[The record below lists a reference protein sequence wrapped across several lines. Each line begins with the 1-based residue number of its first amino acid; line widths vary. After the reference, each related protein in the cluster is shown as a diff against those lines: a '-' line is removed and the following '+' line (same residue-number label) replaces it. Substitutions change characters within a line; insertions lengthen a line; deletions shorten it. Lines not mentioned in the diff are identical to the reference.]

1 MYLNTLSY
9 NLVTIIVPHIILNI
23 KNLRKE
29 QSYISNNMEKTAAEI
44 INDTK
49 HLLYNIHMGQ
59 KKKVYNQC
67 TKNILW
73 KYNYNSAEGI
83 LNDELMENINKL
95 INPSEIQKIK
105 HINHRINRQFVNQ
118 IIVTGMYCIHKS
130 IDKIIKEYYFDYT
143 INYVDN
149 MSCYI
154 HINLVGNNNIPARI
168 YNVVSVKEHIHN
180 IPETDILYIEAM
192 GGHTIWHGISFTIEA
207 VTPLKD
213 IEDKMSEEFIKVHRS
228 YIVNRRKVKEI
239 RRCAAIME
247 NGDEVP
253 IPYKK
258 YVMIRDKLMIN

>member
-1 MYLNTLSY
+1 
-9 NLVTIIVPHIILNI
+9 
-23 KNLRKE
+23 
-29 QSYISNNMEKTAAEI
+29 MEKTAAEI

-67 TKNILW
+67 TRNILW

-83 LNDELMENINKL
+83 LNDELTDKL

-105 HINHRINRQFVNQ
+105 HINHRINRQFVNH

-149 MSCYI
+149 MACYI
-154 HINLVGNNNIPARI
+154 HIIFVGNNNIPARV
-168 YNVVSVKEHIHN
+168 YNIVSVKEHIYN
-180 IPETDILYIEAM
+180 ILEADILYIEAM
-192 GGHTIWHGISFTIEA
+192 GDHTLWHGITSTIEA
-207 VTPLKD
+207 VMSLKD
-213 IEDKMSEEFIKVHRS
+213 IEEKMSEEFIKVHRS

-239 RRCAAIME
+239 KRCAAIME
-247 NGDEVP
+247 NGD
-253 IPYKK
+253 
-258 YVMIRDKLMIN
+258 

>member
-1 MYLNTLSY
+1 
-9 NLVTIIVPHIILNI
+9 
-23 KNLRKE
+23 
-29 QSYISNNMEKTAAEI
+29 MEKTAAEI

-67 TKNILW
+67 TRNILW

-83 LNDELMENINKL
+83 LNDELTDKL

-149 MSCYI
+149 MACYI
-154 HINLVGNNNIPARI
+154 HIIFVGNNNIPARV
-168 YNVVSVKEHIHN
+168 YNIVSVKEHIYN
-180 IPETDILYIEAM
+180 ILEADILYIEAM
-192 GGHTIWHGISFTIEA
+192 GDHTLWHGITSTIEA
-207 VTPLKD
+207 VMSLKD
-213 IEDKMSEEFIKVHRS
+213 
-228 YIVNRRKVKEI
+228 IVNRRKVKEI
-239 RRCAAIME
+239 KRCAAIME
-247 NGDEVP
+247 NGD
-253 IPYKK
+253 
-258 YVMIRDKLMIN
+258 